1 MSVEPYVPQRSEH
14 RRYFPDWTRRRLES
28 GPELEADRNSY
39 LAGGYAEE
47 FGYRPFAGYSRGVPV
62 LDDTPPEQCPE
73 WLCQALATHPGY
85 PIRPHPLE
93 LEPQGLGWLA
103 GQALG
108 EGTSTG
114 ERAAGVDGV
123 RGGRFIPVSERAY
136 AHARRDAANRGAA
149 ISMRLTAA
157 LVSWRWALGHRRRV
171 HS

>member
-1 MSVEPYVPQRSEH
+1 MSVQPDFKPLSEN

-47 FGYRPFAGYSRGVPV
+47 FGYRPLAGGSRGVPV
-62 LDDTPPEQCPE
+62 LGDTPPEQCPE

-93 LEPQGLGWLA
+93 LEPQELGWLA
-103 GQALG
+103 GQAV
-108 EGTSTG
+108 G
-114 ERAAGVDGV
+114 ERIPAGERTTSGGGSL
-123 RGGRFIPVSERAY
+123 GGRFIPVSERAY
-136 AHARRDAANRGAA
+136 ERSRRDAANRGAA

-157 LVSWRWALGHRRRV
+157 LVSWRWTFWHRWRV